1 MDGQQIEQEIQSKG
15 LTASRIT
22 PADVEAN
29 IVAEYFF
36 TAAHGVLGA
45 RARAS

>member
-1 MDGQQIEQEIQSKG
+1 M
-15 LTASRIT
+15 APRIT

-36 TAAHGVLGA
+36 TAAHGVAGA
-45 RARAS
+45 NVESSPNFKPTHWMPLPA